1 MILSIREMKITDTS
15 QVADISMRA
24 WQSAY
29 KGIMP
34 DSILDNI
41 DVKKREENWANG
53 FTSLPDLIRT
63 VAVDDT
69 DTVLGYTT
77 GSSCRDIKGPG
88 NGELWAIY
96 VDPKFVGKG
105 IGKILL
111 NDFKERMKKAG
122 FLKMYVWVLK
132 DNYHARNF
140 YKSQDAKLITNT
152 KTFKIDETSLE
163 EVAYE
168 FIL

>member
-1 MILSIREMKITDTS
+1 MNFRIREMQISDAP

-53 FTSLPDLIRT
+53 FTTLPDLIRT

-69 DTVLGYTT
+69 NRVLGYTT
-77 GSSCRDIKGPG
+77 GSKCRDIQAPE

-96 VDPKFVGKG
+96 VDPQLVGNG
-105 IGKILL
+105 IGKVLI
-111 NDFKERMKKAG
+111 NDFKIRMKHAG
-122 FLKMYVWVLK
+122 FSKMYVWVLEE
-132 DNYHARNF
+132 NLSARKF
-140 YKSQDAKLITNT
+140 YEKHDGKLFKQT
-152 KTFKIDETSLE
+152 KEFKVEDISLT
-163 EVAYE
+163 EVSYE
-168 FIL
+168 FEI